1 MYTIDAKCCIL
12 SVWCTILDVV
22 SSRFQI
28 RIYITHQLKLF
39 TSQVSTD
46 EKMTIRVTCL
56 VFSILQVDGPHHWW
70 DSTRRDRGWRAYH
83 GNTVFHQN
91 DMEIF
96 IESKIWSFFYFL
108 IWQCISIFLIHSYL
122 DIFHNIDL
130 VQINDFYQ

>member
-56 VFSILQVDGPHHWW
+56 VFSILQVDVPRHWL
-70 DSTRRDRGWRAYH
+70 DSTRRD
-83 GNTVFHQN
+83 Q
-91 DMEIF
+91 D
-96 IESKIWSFFYFL
+96 
-108 IWQCISIFLIHSYL
+108 
-122 DIFHNIDL
+122 
-130 VQINDFYQ
+130 